1 MAFNAKQLLSSQFKK
16 VNKWL
21 AGCLII
27 VFFALQSLHVIEL
40 ELFNKF
46 EGLASDFRLKATLP
60 LGLDERIIIADIDEN
75 SLKEFGQW
83 PWNRHTLAQLIDT
96 LFDHYQ
102 IKVLGFDMVF
112 AESSGDG
119 FEPIY
124 EEIKHKKN
132 ISKKTKQAL
141 AKQANQDAIFAQSL
155 KGKNITSG
163 IFFNQANGSPLN
175 TLPNAITNID
185 AATHMALMLPKPRNY
200 TANIPLIQQASLG
213 AGFFDNPIVDK
224 DGVFRRVPLLQ
235 SYQGLLYPSLAL
247 SVAQQALNHA
257 PMDIQLLEQGKFLA
271 IESVQLGHRL
281 IPTDAQGAVHVPFRG
296 PEGSYPYVS
305 VKDILLKKTEL
316 KKLKHKIILLGT
328 SAPGLLDLR
337 ATPVDESM
345 PGVEVHAN
353 IIAGILDQSIAKE
366 PAYLY
371 GAMFLLSIFLGLTL
385 LIAPHFLAPIF
396 TLLLCATLATLN
408 IYGNFYL
415 YAQGLIFPLASPLL
429 MILSFFIFHM
439 SWGFFIE
446 SKQKRAITRLFGQY
460 VPPQLVNEMA
470 KQPESISLEGE
481 NKDLT
486 VLFADVRNFTSI
498 SESLSPTELTHLM
511 NQLLTPMTQAIY
523 EQLGTVDK
531 YMGDAIMAFWGAP
544 LEQKQHAHKA
554 ICAALDIQ
562 HRIITLNTQLKD
574 QGLNSIAMGI
584 GINSG
589 FMNVGNMGSE
599 FRMAY
604 TVMGDA
610 VNLGARLEGLSKVY
624 GAKIV
629 VSEFTKQ
636 AAPEFLYRPLDKVR
650 VKGKSQP
657 IAIYEPLDLK
667 AQASIVDTENAMLL
681 EQAFIHYAKQ
691 RWSSALDV
699 LLQLQHQNLN
709 NYEAIIFLYMQRIE
723 SFKQKPPEENWD
735 GVYTFTS
742 K

>member
-1 MAFNAKQLLSSQFKK
+1 MLGKLKK
-16 VNKWL
+16 INKWL
-21 AGCLII
+21 AGSFII
-27 VFFALQSLHVIEL
+27 IFFSMQSLHVFEFEI
-40 ELFNKF
+40 FNKI
-46 EGLASDFRLKATLP
+46 EGLASDFRLKTTLSH
-60 LGLDERIIIADIDEN
+60 GVDERIVIADINED

-83 PWNRHTLAQLIDT
+83 PWNRHTLAQLINT

-112 AESSGDG
+112 AESAGDD
-119 FEPIY
+119 FIDVY
-124 EEIKHKKN
+124 NEINTKTN
-132 ISKKTKQAL
+132 VSKKTKQAL
-141 AKQANQDAIFAQSL
+141 AKQANQDEIFAQSL
-155 KGKNITSG
+155 KGKNVTSG
-163 IFFNQANGSPLN
+163 IFFNQGKGSPLN
-175 TLPNAITNID
+175 TLPNAITQID
-185 AATHMALMLPKPRNY
+185 AATHLALILPKPKNY
-200 TANIPLIQQASLG
+200 TANISLIQQASLG

-257 PMDIQLLEQGKFLA
+257 PLDIQLLEQGEYLA
-271 IESVQLGHRL
+271 IESVQLGNRL

-296 PEGSYPYVS
+296 PEGSYPYIS
-305 VKDILLKKTEL
+305 VKDILLTTTERN
-316 KKLKHKIILLGT
+316 KLKNKIILLGT

-353 IIAGILDQSIAKE
+353 IIAGILDQSIAQE

-371 GAMFLLSIFLGLTL
+371 GAMFLLSILLGLIL

-396 TLLLCATLATLN
+396 TLVLCGVLAAIN
-408 IYGNFYL
+408 VYGNFYL

-460 VPPQLVNEMA
+460 VPPQLVDEMA
-470 KQPESISLEGE
+470 KQPESIRLEGE
-481 NKDLT
+481 NKELS
-486 VLFADVRNFTSI
+486 VLFADVRNFTTI
-498 SESLSPTELTHLM
+498 SERLSPTKLTHLM

-523 EQLGTVDK
+523 AQLGTVDK

-544 LEQKQHAHKA
+544 LEEKQHAHKA
-554 ICAALDIQ
+554 IFAALDMQ
-562 HRIITLNTQLKD
+562 KKIIKLNSQLTN
-574 QGLNSIAMGI
+574 QGLSSIVIGI

-610 VNLGARLEGLSKVY
+610 VNLGSRLEGLSKVY

-667 AQASIVDTENAMLL
+667 SQANIEDTKNAVLL
-681 EQAFIHYAKQ
+681 EQAFVHYAQ
-691 RWSSALDV
+691 MQWSSALEV
-699 LLQLQHQNLN
+699 LQQLQAQNRIE
-709 NYEAIIFLYMQRIE
+709 YETIIGLYMQRIE
-723 SFKQKPPEENWD
+723 HFQEQPPEEGWD
-735 GVYTFTS
+735 GVYTFTN

>member
-1 MAFNAKQLLSSQFKK
+1 MFSRLKK
-16 VNKWL
+16 INKWL
-21 AGCLII
+21 VGSFII
-27 VFFALQSLHVIEL
+27 VFFSMQSLHVFEFEI
-40 ELFNKF
+40 FNKF
-46 EGLASDFRLKATLP
+46 EGLASDFRLKATLAH
-60 LGLDERIIIADIDEN
+60 GVDERIVIADINED

-83 PWNRHTLAQLIDT
+83 PWNRHTLAQLINT

-112 AESSGDG
+112 AESAGDG
-119 FEPIY
+119 FIDVY
-124 EEIKHKKN
+124 NEINTKTN
-132 ISKKTKQAL
+132 VSKKTKQAL
-141 AKQANQDAIFAQSL
+141 AKQANQDEMFAQSL

-163 IFFNQANGSPLN
+163 IFFNQGQGSPLN
-175 TLPNAITNID
+175 TLPSAITQID
-185 AATHMALMLPKPRNY
+185 AATHLALMLPKPKNY

-257 PMDIQLLEQGKFLA
+257 PMDIQLLEQGEFLA

-296 PEGSYPYVS
+296 PEGSYPYIS
-305 VKDILLKKTEL
+305 VKDILLKITEL
-316 KKLKHKIILLGT
+316 NKLKNKIILLGT

-353 IIAGILDQSIAKE
+353 IIAGILDQSIAQE

-371 GAMFLLSIFLGLTL
+371 GAMFLLSILLGLIL

-396 TLLLCATLATLN
+396 TLVLCGALAAIN
-408 IYGNFYL
+408 VYGNFYL

-460 VPPQLVNEMA
+460 VPPQLVDEMA
-470 KQPESISLEGE
+470 KQPESIRLEGE
-481 NKDLT
+481 NKELS

-498 SESLSPTELTHLM
+498 SERLSPTELTHLM

-523 EQLGTVDK
+523 AQLGTVDK

-544 LEQKQHAHKA
+544 LEEKQHAHKA
-554 ICAALDIQ
+554 ICAALDMQ
-562 HRIITLNTQLKD
+562 HKIIELNTQLKD
-574 QGLNSIAMGI
+574 QGLSSIAIGI

-610 VNLGARLEGLSKVY
+610 VNLGSRLEGLSKVY

-667 AQASIVDTENAMLL
+667 SQANIVDTQNAMLL
-681 EQAFIHYAKQ
+681 EQAFVHYAKMQ
-691 RWSSALDV
+691 WSSALEV
-699 LLQLQHQNLN
+699 LQQLQAQNLIE
-709 NYEAIIFLYMQRIE
+709 YETIIALYMQRIE
-723 SFKQKPPEENWD
+723 RFQEQPPEEGWD